1 MKLKNFLSL
10 MVASVAMLAISI
22 PVLASD
28 KDDAIESS
36 IERSHVFRT
45 YLKDDDIKI
54 KSKDG
59 VVTLKGTVSGE
70 SHKALAAETVSGIP
84 GVKSVDNELKFKGE
98 QPAEMSDGWL
108 MTKVKTTLLYHSS
121 VSGLQ
126 TEVNV
131 KDGVVTLLGEADS
144 LAQKDLTTEYAK
156 DIEGVKGVINK
167 MTVATITKE
176 ARKDADKKDEKA
188 ALKEARKDDKKD
200 EKAALKEARKDDKK
214 DKQAMSKDDHEA
226 RTAGDKID
234 DASITALVKMSLLS
248 HRSTS
253 GLKTKVETK
262 DGVVTLSGQAKNP
275 AERDL
280 ATKFAKDVNGVTEV
294 NNRMTID

>member
-1 MKLKNFLSL
+1 MNVKSFVTLL
-10 MVASVAMLAISI
+10 VASVAMLAIST

-36 IERSHVFRT
+36 IERSHVFKT

-59 VVTLKGTVSGE
+59 VVTLKGTVSDE

-84 GVKSVDNELKFKGE
+84 GVKSVDNKLEFKGE
-98 QPAEMSDGWL
+98 RPAEKSDGWL
-108 MTKVKTTLLYHSS
+108 MAKVKTTLLYHRS

-126 TEVNV
+126 TEVSV
-131 KDGVVTLLGEADS
+131 KDGIVTLRGEADS

-156 DIEGVKGVINK
+156 DIEGVKDVINE
-167 MTVATITKE
+167 MTVAAIPKE
-176 ARKDADKKDEKA
+176 ARKDADKKDKKDEKA
-188 ALKEARKDDKKD
+188 ALKEARKDSDKM
-200 EKAALKEARKDDKK
+200 
-214 DKQAMSKDDHEA
+214 DKQAKDSHET
-226 RTAGDKID
+226 RTVGDKID
-234 DASITALVKMSLLS
+234 DASITALVKMSLLT

-262 DGVVTLSGQAKNP
+262 DGVVTLTGKAKNA

-280 ATKFAKDVNGVTEV
+280 ATKYAKDVNGVNEV
-294 NNRMTID
+294 KNQMTID